1 MASSSLDQSCKG
13 LTVDAADLEHAKLL
27 CDFWLKHCP
36 AVKDELLVFI
46 DPAYVSFKDV
56 YNIVCDLLGF
66 AFL

>member
-1 MASSSLDQSCKG
+1 MDSSNLGRSCKG
-13 LTVDAADLEHAKLL
+13 ITADAADLEHAKLL
-27 CDFWLKHCP
+27 CDFWKKHCP

-46 DPAYVSFKDV
+46 DPAFVSFGDV